1 MTMRNITKNGDIDYH
16 DDSDFSRN
24 NGIAGG
30 ICIHIFIYISLCTY
44 TNIPIY
50 SLTYSYIL
58 IILSH

>member
-1 MTMRNITKNGDIDYH
+1 MTMKNITKNGEIDYH

-24 NGIAGG
+24 NGIDGG
-30 ICIHIFIYISLCTY
+30 ICIHIFIYVSLY
-44 TNIPIY
+44 TIY